1 MEQPDGICFRPVVFI
16 IFFLMVHGI
25 PVLKS
30 ESMSAKIVFLETDAR
45 TRCMI
50 MRKRNLRRLASGI

>member
-45 TRCMI
+45 T
-50 MRKRNLRRLASGI
+50 